1 MTQSEQAD
9 TKLISH
15 SWADHVTPSLPGFW
29 PRHRLP
35 TFEPTV
41 VLPAFILVVA
51 LACALAPAAIA
62 PFAATDMDTDAI
74 LNAPSLQHLLGTDHF
89 GRDILSLL
97 IYGASQTLLLGGC
110 AVLLGL
116 TIGGSIGLLA
126 GYAGGFVDMVLMR
139 LIDLWGAIPPMLM
152 AIILAIALGPSLT
165 NLIIAVGLVMVPRF
179 TRVMRARVLMV
190 SRQAFVE
197 ASRSIGSP
205 PLSIVLRHILPHTLG
220 PMLVMITLGVAEVII
235 FGASLSF
242 IGLGV
247 IDDRPDW
254 GFLLNQGKNYVAM
267 AWWFATFP
275 GLAISAVVISVNML
289 GEALRGRL
297 DPRSLSH

>member
-9 TKLISH
+9 TKLMSH
-15 SWADHVTPSLPGFW
+15 SWADHVTPSRPGFW

-35 TFEPTV
+35 NFAPTV

-51 LACALAPAAIA
+51 LACSLAPAAIA

-97 IYGASQTLLLGGC
+97 IYGARQTLLMGGC
-110 AVLLGL
+110 TVVLGL
-116 TIGGSIGLLA
+116 AIGGSIGLLA
-126 GYAGGFVDMVLMR
+126 GYAGGFVDMALMR
-139 LIDLWGAIPPMLM
+139 LIDLWVAIPPMLL

-179 TRVMRARVLMV
+179 ARIMRARVLMV
-190 SRQAFVE
+190 SRQTFVE
-197 ASRSIGSP
+197 ASRSIGSSH
-205 PLSIVLRHILPHTLG
+205 LLIVLQHILPHTAG

-235 FGASLSF
+235 FGAALSF